1 MELSCK
7 RCGSA
12 SFVKNGFVR
21 GIQRYRCQACGY
33 NFTATAKRGRSEAT
47 RALAVLLYSFGKAS
61 FRWLGKLLNVSA
73 VSTYKWVRQ
82 AAESLPEPQ
91 VREEIREMELDELWH
106 FLHAKKTSVGFEKP
120 MIVAN
125 GVVSPGWWV
134 AVIMLPLAD
143 SGNASLVPNVPI
155 TPMNTPF
162 TST

>member
-1 MELSCK
+1 
-7 RCGSA
+7 
-12 SFVKNGFVR
+12 
-21 GIQRYRCQACGY
+21 
-33 NFTATAKRGRSEAT
+33 
-47 RALAVLLYSFGKAS
+47 LAVLLYSFGKAS

-82 AAESLPEPQ
+82 AAESLPEPE
-91 VREEIREMELDELWH
+91 VREEIQEMELDELWH
-106 FLHAKKTSVGFEKP
+106 FLHAKKTSVGFGKP

-134 AVIMLPLAD
+134 AVIMLPLAG

>member
-21 GIQRYRCQACGY
+21 GIQRYRCRACGC

-82 AAESLPEPQ
+82 AAESLPEPEI
-91 VREEIREMELDELWH
+91 REEIREMELDEFWH
-106 FLHAKKTSVGFEKP
+106 FLHAKKTSVGFGKP

-143 SGNASLVPNVPI
+143 SGNASLAPNAPI
-155 TPMNTPF
+155 IPMNGPF
-162 TST
+162 TPT